1 MAFHQDAISSNLTE
15 QMAHLQSHAAA
26 QVPRQGPRVM
36 AMGEEE
42 AWTALS
48 VVWFELLVVLRG
60 ACSWAQ

>member
-15 QMAHLQSHAAA
+15 QMAHLQSHAA

-48 VVWFELLVVLRG
+48 E
-60 ACSWAQ
+60 A

>member
-15 QMAHLQSHAAA
+15 QMAHLQSHAA

-48 VVWFELLVVLRG
+48 EAWFELLVVLHG
-60 ACSWAQ
+60 ACSWTQ